1 MPKNDL
7 TTIQFHDATLLVR
20 RGDTPET
27 TLVAMKPVVEGM
39 GLDWGGQHKKLSNH
53 PVLAQ
58 GISVME
64 IPSAGGFQE
73 ATALPLNRIHF
84 WLATTPSS
92 QKVFRNSKCLRLAVR
107 RGDTPET
114 TLVAMKPV
122 VEGMG
127 LDWGGLHPS
136 IQFGRH
142 ADAI

>member
-64 IPSAGGFQE
+64 IPSAGGVQE

-84 WLATTPSS
+84 WLAT
-92 QKVFRNSKCLRLAVR
+92 
-107 RGDTPET
+107 
-114 TLVAMKPV
+114 
-122 VEGMG
+122 
-127 LDWGGLHPS
+127 
-136 IQFGRH
+136 IQPNKIKD
-142 ADAI
+142 DAIRARVILMIEAMVERLFASAAALMRSRRPSGNLTVY